1 MNFFSGSAGGV
12 SASLSTLFFFNPLVR
27 MSSDGGTSRISRL
40 FFSFSLSTRTSLSSF
55 PGSLLS
61 SSSAASAEGFLG
73 FSGRGPP
80 MPNLERRELTLWL
93 VVRLMLLAPLLLSME
108 LARVY
113 LCERESLDEL
123 GVTYFEGI

>member
-1 MNFFSGSAGGV
+1 
-12 SASLSTLFFFNPLVR
+12 
-27 MSSDGGTSRISRL
+27 
-40 FFSFSLSTRTSLSSF
+40 
-55 PGSLLS
+55 
-61 SSSAASAEGFLG
+61 
-73 FSGRGPP
+73 

-113 LCERESLDEL
+113 LCERESLDEF